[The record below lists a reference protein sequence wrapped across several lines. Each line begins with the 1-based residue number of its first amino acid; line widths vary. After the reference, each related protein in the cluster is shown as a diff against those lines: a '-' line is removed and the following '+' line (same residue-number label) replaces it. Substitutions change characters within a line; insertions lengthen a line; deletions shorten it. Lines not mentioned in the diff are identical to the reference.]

1 MNAAYAG
8 SGGNISDAL
17 CGLYGSF
24 GYVRYK
30 MNKFEEYD
38 LYARNKD
45 FLVADSVVTFT
56 DTNGKLMALKP
67 DVTLSIAKN
76 CRDVPGEV
84 NKLYYDENV
93 YRVSKGANAFRE
105 IRQLGVECTG
115 EVDNYCILE
124 VLTLALQSLK
134 AISGEYALDVSEL
147 SVIGELLE
155 QSGLTAAQRQEAL
168 RLAGEKNLHET
179 EALCRE
185 AGVDERTVEILK
197 RLISSYGKPSQVLP
211 SLKELLPESAGLARL
226 ERLAEA
232 LGDDAVR
239 VDFSLVSD
247 MSYYNGVVFKG
258 YVGGIPESV
267 ISGGQYDRLMEKMKH
282 TSRAV
287 GFAVYLDLLEE
298 FTFAETEYDA
308 DALLLY
314 GDGSDP
320 AAVLTEAQKRISEG
334 KRVRVCRSAP
344 EKLRCREIID
354 LTEGGARHG

>member
-1 MNAAYAG
+1 MNRNDSSAG
-8 SGGNISDAL
+8 KDISAAL

-24 GYVRYK
+24 GYARYK

-45 FLVADSVVTFT
+45 FLVADRVVTFT

-115 EVDNYCILE
+115 EVDDYCILE
-124 VLTLALQSLK
+124 VLTLALSSLK

-147 SVIGELLE
+147 SVLGELLDGC
-155 QSGLTAAQRQEAL
+155 GLTSSQKREAL
-168 RLAGEKNLHET
+168 RLVGEKNLHET
-179 EALCRE
+179 ETLCRA
-185 AGVDERTVEILK
+185 AGIDEQTADVLK
-197 RLISSYGKPSQVLP
+197 TLITSYGKPAEVLP
-211 SLKELLPESAGLARL
+211 ALKALLPQSAGLARL
-226 ERLAEA
+226 ERLTEA
-232 LGDDAVR
+232 LGDDVVR

-258 YVGGIPESV
+258 YVGNIPESV
-267 ISGGQYDRLMEKMKH
+267 ISGGQYDRLMEKMRH

-298 FTFAETEYDA
+298 FSFSETEYDA

-314 GDGSDP
+314 GDANDP
-320 AAVLTEAQKRISEG
+320 ADVMRAARKLVGEG
-334 KRVRVCRSAP
+334 KRVCVRRNAP

-354 LTEGGARHG
+354 LTEGGAVHG